1 MIDQIKHLRF
11 IMWTHRWLLLV
22 VLVALG
28 IVVRMRERGAGQNN
42 ARMIFRY
49 SWMLDLN

>member
-1 MIDQIKHLRF
+1 MIDQIKHPRF
-11 IMWTHRWLLLV
+11 IMWTQCWL

-28 IVVRMRERGAGQNN
+28 IVVACTPLV
-42 ARMIFRY
+42 MIMQHDFRY